1 MVNFSF
7 AQMADHV
14 SADGKDQQ
22 DVYNESGKPTRPTR
36 CI

>member
-14 SADGKDQQ
+14 SADGKDQK
-22 DVYNESGKPTRPTR
+22 DVYNESGKRN
-36 CI
+36 I